1 MANNLLA
8 RAEVAMAG
16 PEDGP
21 ELQALLQEW
30 GMDLAGE
37 PELHAVIKIEGKIFA
52 GGKITWL
59 GENSFHLELL
69 AVKREA
75 RGRGLGGM
83 LLLELIRKPW
93 VYSYTS
99 LNEFNNSYHVTNVAR
114 GQVTSFYRQYGFQQC
129 LFSDLAKVYQEQCN
143 GCPEREACRPVP
155 MIYIQ
160 GVS

>member
-1 MANNLLA
+1 MANNLRA
-8 RAEVAMAG
+8 RAEVTLAR

-21 ELQALLQEW
+21 ELQALLQDW

-37 PELHAVIKIEGKIFA
+37 PEEHAVIKVDGRIFA

-69 AVKREA
+69 AVRREA
-75 RGRGLGGM
+75 RGQGLGGM
-83 LLLELIRKPW
+83 LLLELIKKPW
-93 VYSYTS
+93 AYCRSLLNGKFSTYRVTS
-99 LNEFNNSYHVTNVAR
+99 IAR
-114 GQVTSFYRQYGFQQC
+114 GEAAGFYRQYGFRHC
-129 LFSDLAKVYQEQCN
+129 LFSDLAKAYQEQCD

-160 GVS
+160 EVS

>member
-1 MANNLLA
+1 MVNNLRA
-8 RAEVAMAG
+8 RAEVTLAR

-21 ELQALLQEW
+21 ELRALLLDW

-37 PELHAVIKIEGKIFA
+37 PEQHAVIKVSGKIFA

-59 GENSFHLELL
+59 EENAFHMELL

-83 LLLELIRKPW
+83 LLLELIKKPW
-93 VYSYTS
+93 AYCDSSPAGGCVSYR
-99 LNEFNNSYHVTNVAR
+99 VTTIAR
-114 GQVTSFYRQYGFQQC
+114 GEAAGFYRRYGFRNC
-129 LFSDLAKVYQEQCN
+129 HFSDLATIYREQCRD
-143 GCPEREACRPVP
+143 CPEREACRPVP

-160 GVS
+160 EVS